1 MEHCLFMNNY
11 KWDDCSFLNIS
22 NVLESVVVEFTLRN
36 ILFTYR
42 IEQPNICP
50 IDRLLM
56 ALQLCP
62 VIERVLVVSRR
73 VTLSLE
79 SVLVDFVCGSS
90 KLVFPYVVLDTLCQA
105 AFKRI
110 QSCTS
115 ARYVSEWNLY
125 LN

>member
-1 MEHCLFMNNY
+1 MNSY
-11 KWDDCSFLNIS
+11 KWDDCFIFNIS
-22 NVLESVVVEFTLRN
+22 NVSEFVVVEFTLRN

-62 VIERVLVVSRR
+62 VIERVCVVSKRG
-73 VTLSLE
+73 TLSLE

-90 KLVFPYVVLDTLCQA
+90 KHVFLYVVLDTLSHTAC
-105 AFKRI
+105 K
-110 QSCTS
+110 
-115 ARYVSEWNLY
+115 
-125 LN
+125 